1 MAFNILTTVIGI
13 VFGLG
18 LMILVHEWGHFIV
31 AKAFGVR
38 VDVFSIGFGP
48 RLFGVKRG
56 ATDYRFSALPLG
68 GYVRMAGDNSFE
80 ERKKEPDEVLSKPR
94 WQRVLISLAGPAM
107 NVLTALVIFT
117 AVYMLGTEEYVF
129 LSQPIQIAGVFKDSP
144 AATAGFQP
152 GDRIVELD
160 GVKDPTWYRLRL
172 DLLFSI
178 PGNTLNATVDRNG
191 TLVPAKIVTGAD
203 EISAVGFPVK
213 PWVAIQN
220 VAPGTPAERAGLK
233 VGDHILGLNGVEL
246 VNPADLSARIQRTG
260 SAPVQLLIE
269 RGGQQQSVKV
279 SPELNASPNGGQTW
293 QIGVGIGPEF
303 PKAMRR
309 YSLFPAIGHSIEVTT
324 FMAKQIVIVVGD
336 LFRRKVLL
344 KQLEGPLGI
353 ARDSGEAART
363 GPISLLLLMA
373 TISINLA
380 VLNLLPI
387 GPLDG
392 GHIILLVIEGGI
404 RRDLSLRFKE
414 RFVTV
419 SVVFLLLV
427 FAVVMYNDV
436 LRLFAHL

>member
-1 MAFNILTTVIGI
+1 LAFNILTTVIGI

-178 PGNTLNATVDRNG
+178 PGNTLNAAVDRNG

-203 EISAVGFPVK
+203 EISAVGYPVK

>member
-1 MAFNILTTVIGI
+1 LAFNILTTVIGI

-269 RGGQQQSVKV
+269 RGGQQQSVTV